1 MDIVFWSITLI
12 VSAFVIYLM
21 GFITGYNSAVK
32 EEDEYQREKEKTEE
46 ASKRGELL

>member
-12 VSAFVIYLM
+12 VSAFVLYLM

-32 EEDEYQREKEKTEE
+32 EEEAWRVEQEKE
-46 ASKRGELL
+46 RHRPF